1 VYLGFLQQI
10 GAGVFRFGGVGDADQ
25 VAVDVVAFGGV
36 AGLARIVGAGGVD
49 GAILVAVVAGLS
61 QRIGAG
67 VAVLARNGDVVGAQ
81 VAGAVVAIVDGLGL
95 DGEAGERLL
104 RVAVGVDVSRDDAM
118 AVARVIQTEAG
129 LLQQAAIGVVAVAG
143 GGDAKGCM
151 RVDQLLGF
159 QSHMVCTGA
168 VSPIIIARRTDCPLR
183 HLGVV

>member
-10 GAGVFRFGGVGDADQ
+10 AASVVDEGAGVFRFGGVGDADQ

-95 DGEAGERLL
+95 DGEAGERLCGL
-104 RVAVGVDVSRDDAM
+104 PSASTSAATMPWPSPGSSRP
-118 AVARVIQTEAG
+118 R
-129 LLQQAAIGVVAVAG
+129 L
-143 GGDAKGCM
+143 
-151 RVDQLLGF
+151 
-159 QSHMVCTGA
+159 VCC
-168 VSPIIIARRTDCPLR
+168 SRRPLAS
-183 HLGVV
+183 